1 MPSAQGSTG
10 GARRKVGAL
19 IEAWLILDFF
29 GDARRS
35 GEPSSSLT
43 STIFTQSFLALVFAA
58 LTFDDQISATAYVA
72 ANLSLSTLLLGVGLG
87 TDPGERER
95 RLADA
100 FLVATSPN
108 RRTLLPIARAA
119 HASIQTTLVGV
130 GMALPPAILT
140 GFVQGSPL
148 ATLAYLALAVLLAG
162 CAAGAFDLL
171 VRAVDRAGGPIRAA
185 LVAGTTKAAV
195 LGVGLLAFATSL
207 PHLDESLAE
216 IPYGTAIGIAWPPY
230 WAARVLTTL
239 APGPGLALLGLAL
252 ALVGLHLVLG
262 EAPEDRPS
270 RPRSRPRRGLLDR
283 LQDALC
289 GDDAPLRG
297 TAAWTA
303 AMLFRS
309 PGFRAR
315 VLPLFG
321 IPFAMAL
328 LALRADQGRNGV
340 ALLGVT
346 LQLPAI
352 YLPFLVAFLPHADHA
367 GAAWLFETA
376 PRHGRRL
383 AREAAL
389 LALSVRLLLPFH
401 AAAILLLVA
410 AGFPFGPAVALPTF
424 GFATGVGVAAL
435 SLRHLE
441 HTPFTQRHDDPP
453 ALEFGGLL
461 AIGLVLAALGIGASV
476 VTATPLGALS
486 CVAPALLAATHLRSA
501 PRRLR
506 TAEAST

>member
-29 GDARRS
+29 GDARRT

-171 VRAVDRAGGPIRAA
+171 VRAVDRAGGPIRPSRSRWSQPPAA
-185 LVAGTTKAAV
+185 SRGNGDSTFVQIAAT
-195 LGVGLLAFATSL
+195 GSS
-207 PHLDESLAE
+207 PPSLA
-216 IPYGTAIGIAWPPY
+216 T
-230 WAARVLTTL
+230 R
-239 APGPGLALLGLAL
+239 
-252 ALVGLHLVLG
+252 
-262 EAPEDRPS
+262 
-270 RPRSRPRRGLLDR
+270 
-283 LQDALC
+283 Q
-289 GDDAPLRG
+289 
-297 TAAWTA
+297 
-303 AMLFRS
+303 
-309 PGFRAR
+309 
-315 VLPLFG
+315 
-321 IPFAMAL
+321 
-328 LALRADQGRNGV
+328 
-340 ALLGVT
+340 
-346 LQLPAI
+346 
-352 YLPFLVAFLPHADHA
+352 
-367 GAAWLFETA
+367 
-376 PRHGRRL
+376 
-383 AREAAL
+383 
-389 LALSVRLLLPFH
+389 
-401 AAAILLLVA
+401 
-410 AGFPFGPAVALPTF
+410 
-424 GFATGVGVAAL
+424 
-435 SLRHLE
+435 
-441 HTPFTQRHDDPP
+441 
-453 ALEFGGLL
+453 
-461 AIGLVLAALGIGASV
+461 
-476 VTATPLGALS
+476 
-486 CVAPALLAATHLRSA
+486 
-501 PRRLR
+501 
-506 TAEAST
+506 